1 MRGNWLKG
9 LPRDPSARDL
19 ARMKV
24 LAHAAGFE
32 IKTKSDALRII
43 HLADVFRG
51 ILRLSHNLSREEE
64 AAENKPRAGK
74 TKAPP

>member
-1 MRGNWLKG
+1 VNNLE
-9 LPRDPSARDL
+9 LNARNL

-32 IKTKSDALRII
+32 IKTQSDALRIS

-51 ILRLSHNLSREEE
+51 ILRLSHISQTKGV
-64 AAENKPRAGK
+64 AENKPRAGK